1 MLLCGTV
8 TEPLR
13 LKPFMKNVLLLVLCV
28 STLAAGERRSGYF
41 RGKPVSYEVV
51 NGYAITEGDIVL
63 GTAEEL
69 AASRPGSDQGAEPSS
84 KSGSRD
90 AIATPFTSYR
100 WTNGVIPYVI
110 ESDVPNQKRITDGI
124 QHWIDN
130 TGLQLVA
137 RTSETNYVRFSRLP
151 GGSGMCGNS
160 NIGMLGIGAQRI
172 NLADDCDVATAIH
185 EIGHAVGLFHEQSRQ
200 DRDFYMRVLY
210 GNMDKRNFS
219 QYNQR
224 IQDGDDVGAYDF
236 ASIMQYG
243 NFSDSRNGAATVQ
256 SIPAGIPFRADSV
269 LSSAEIDAV
278 KRIYSL
284 PISGTTIASYPTAL
298 LMTVDGETFRAPKT
312 FNWDAG
318 SRHTLAIV
326 SPQLTG
332 DGVYRHTFAR
342 WSDDGAAEH
351 AVTISTTR
359 SVYTAAFSREFKLP
373 LTVSPAGS
381 GTLTVNP
388 PSQDGYFQ
396 DGSTIEVTPVP
407 NPGFTFLSWSGF
419 GAFSSHGLSPN
430 PLRIN
435 VRGPDTR
442 YNAQFTTANV
452 TRVTSDPPGRTV
464 SIDGQATVL
473 PRNFI
478 WAGGTT
484 HTVNVQDKSQQNFT
498 GTSQYVFRDWS
509 DQGSASHTVTAT
521 DKPQTFT
528 ADFTTQHL
536 VNASN
541 PAGTGG
547 TVILNPSSPDNFYD
561 EGSTVTLSP
570 TASGQYKFANW
581 AGDLAG
587 NSFPG
592 SVVVDDQKLVT
603 ANFLVPKALSGRGLV
618 NAANYT
624 LGDGVAP
631 GEIVTIF
638 GLEFGPDALTTLQI
652 DPLTRRAATTL
663 ADTRVLF
670 DGSAAPLIYVSPN
683 QISAVVPYG
692 ISGKSTTTVRV
703 EYKGQAANGVVMPV
717 SSTEPALFT
726 FDASGKGPG
735 ALLNQNGS
743 VNTADNPA
751 AKGSVVVL
759 YGTGEGATDQPGLD
773 GKPSAVPLAKPKL
786 PVRVRI
792 AGREADILYAGA
804 APGLIAGVL
813 QINVRIPA
821 DSPAGAVPVQLLVGD
836 RSSPQNVTIAVQ

>member
-1 MLLCGTV
+1 MRAFVGTV

-13 LKPFMKNVLLLVLCV
+13 LKAFMKNVLLLVLCV
-28 STLAAGERRSGYF
+28 STLAAGERKSGYF

-69 AASRPGSDQGAEPSS
+69 AASKPGAEPSS

-90 AIATPFTSYR
+90 AIAIPFTQYR
-100 WTNGVIPYVI
+100 WTAGVIPYAI
-110 ESDVPNQKRITDGI
+110 DSDVPSQKRITDGI

-130 TGLQLVA
+130 TGLQLIP
-137 RTSETNYVRFSRLP
+137 RTSDMPNYVRFSRLP

-160 NIGMLGIGAQRI
+160 FIGMRGGLQQV
-172 NLADDCDVATAIH
+172 NLADDCDVATTIH

-210 GNMDKRNFS
+210 GNLDKRNFS

-236 ASIMQYG
+236 ASIMQYS

-269 LSSAEIDAV
+269 LSGAEIDAV
-278 KRIYSL
+278 KRIYNL
-284 PISGTTIASYPTAL
+284 PISGTTIASYPTGL
-298 LMTVDGETFRAPKT
+298 LMMVDGETFRAPKT
-312 FNWDAG
+312 FNWDEG
-318 SRHTLAIV
+318 SRHTLAVV
-326 SPQLTG
+326 SPQVTAG
-332 DGVYRHTFAR
+332 EVYRNTFAR

-351 AVTISTTR
+351 AVTVSPTR

-381 GTLTVNP
+381 GTLTTNP

-396 DGSTIEVTPVP
+396 EGSTIEVTPVP

-430 PLRIN
+430 PLPIN
-435 VRGPDTR
+435 VRGPNTR
-442 YNAQFTTANV
+442 YNAQFAITNV

-464 SIDGQATVL
+464 SIDGVATVL
-473 PRNFI
+473 PRNFS
-478 WAGGTT
+478 WAPGES
-484 HTVNVQDKSQQNFT
+484 HTVSVQDKSQQNPV
-498 GTSQYVFRDWS
+498 GTSQYVFRGWS
-509 DQGSASHTVTAT
+509 DEGAASHTIRTT
-521 DKPQTFT
+521 DKPQTF
-528 ADFTTQHL
+528 AANFTTQYL
-536 VNASN
+536 LNASN
-541 PAGTGG
+541 PAGVGG
-547 TVILNPSSPDNFYD
+547 TIIVNPSSPDNFYD

-581 AGDLAG
+581 AGDLTG
-587 NSFPG
+587 NGFPG

-603 ANFLVPKALSGRGLV
+603 ANFLIPKVLSRRGLV

-624 LGDGVAP
+624 LGDGIAP

-638 GLEFGPDALTTLQI
+638 GLEFGADALTTLQI

-670 DGSAAPLIYVSPN
+670 DSTAAPLIYVSPN
-683 QISAVVPYG
+683 QISVVVPYG
-692 ISGKSTTTVRV
+692 VSGKSSTIVRV
-703 EYKGQAANGVVMPV
+703 EYKGQSTNGVSVPV
-717 SSTEPALFT
+717 SAAEPALFT

-759 YGTGEGATDQPGLD
+759 YGTGEGATDQQNLD
-773 GKPSAVPLAKPKL
+773 GKPSAAPLAKPKL

-792 AGREADILYAGA
+792 SGRDADILYAGA

-813 QINVRIPA
+813 QINVRIPD
-821 DSPAGAVPVQLLVGD
+821 DSPSGAVPVQLLVGD